1 MLPKLLACGGCD
13 LLIKSLATH
22 PQCDE
27 VLIWT
32 CRNIHNFVAYDSAGN
47 TQAKFGDSG
56 VCETLVTVVLAD
68 DCVAIS
74 EQAAVWVLKATGSLA
89 RYHPVNKRKLGVAGV
104 AGMINRLYGRFSLQ
118 NRTFS
123 ESICWAV
130 GNLSYPDED
139 NQTLLGSDDLQSG
152 GGNACEIVNRSL
164 TQHLLSTIVVQES
177 LRAVRNLVHQHDDN
191 LNAMFG
197 MGVVDTM
204 VAVLRQ
210 YRETNSD
217 VMQWVWYAT
226 ASLAEHDGCLT
237 EFGRNGVCSAVVA
250 SINRWVFVNFLGL
263 EVKFFLSQIL

>member
-1 MLPKLLACGGCD
+1 M
-13 LLIKSLATH
+13 LIKSLATH